1 MMKQVLALHG
11 AGTQGRHQGSGDLI
25 ENLRTALGTEYHF
38 ASPGMPRPEDPDYRS
53 WRDKLLGELDMLRGD
68 LLLVGHSL
76 GGSVLLKVLSEHAVV
91 PRVSGLF
98 VVAAPYWGADEHWQ
112 AKEYELRGDFAS
124 RLANIPI
131 YLYHSR
137 DDEVVPFEHLGRY
150 AKAVP
155 DATVRDLDRFGHAYR
170 EPCEPLLR
178 DIRNA

>member
-1 MMKQVLALHG
+1 MKQIVALHG
-11 AGTQGRHQGSGDLI
+11 AGKQGRHQGSGDLI
-25 ENLRTALGTEYHF
+25 DNLRAALGPEYRV
-38 ASPGMPRPEDPDYRS
+38 ASPAMPNPEAPRYRS

-68 LLLVGHSL
+68 ALLVGHSL

-91 PRVSGLF
+91 PRVAGLF

-112 AKEYELRGDFAS
+112 AMEYELRGNFAS

-150 AKAVP
+150 AEAMP
-155 DATVRDLDRFGHAYR
+155 GATVRQLDRYGHSFR
-170 EPCEPLLR
+170 EPCEPLIR